1 MDLLKKF
8 WPVSFKLKEK
18 EVKPF
23 VVTLVIYVVAGFIA
37 GVLLGILGLIKLPLL
52 GVILG
57 LVGTVVDVYCTA
69 GIVFAILKFVNV
81 FKD

>member
-8 WPVSFKLKEK
+8 WPMSFNLKEK